1 MPLRNVLATRGMRAG
16 LILGLLSVY
25 ALASLVSGPVRAQE
39 TPVESQQNAGDTP
52 AALMRIEVATP
63 DEPIPAGEEFEARVL
78 IENVDHLAA
87 FELTIGYDPERL
99 SYEGVRDQG
108 QFLAA
113 SERGGE
119 NISCTEPD
127 PGPNS
132 VLIVCTT
139 LGPPLCLDGLP
150 GASGSGLLATGVFKS
165 KGGGNTELD
174 LRQTVLISD
183 DVQPCDPVELNTQS
197 IEHGVE
203 SASVELEGG
212 GGGDSWLGVGPI
224 IAIAALVLIGGSCAG
239 FLWYRRRSA
248 SA

>member
-1 MPLRNVLATRGMRAG
+1 MRAG

-25 ALASLVSGPVRAQE
+25 ALMALLFSGPVRAQE
-39 TPVESQQNAGDTP
+39 TPVESQQNAAATP
-52 AALMRIEVATP
+52 AALLRIDVAMP
-63 DEPIPAGEEFEARVL
+63 DKPIPAGEEFEARVL

-87 FELTIGYDPERL
+87 FELTIGYDPKRL

-113 SERGGE
+113 SQRGE
-119 NISCTEPD
+119 NISCTEPE

-139 LGPPLCLDGLP
+139 LGPPLCLGGTA

-165 KGGGNTELD
+165 KGGGSTVLD
-174 LRQTVLISD
+174 LRETVLISD

-197 IEHGVE
+197 IEHSVE
-203 SASVELEGG
+203 SASVELGG
-212 GGGDSWLGVGPI
+212 GGGGGSWLGVGPI
-224 IAIAALVLIGGSCAG
+224 IAIVALVLIGGSFAG
-239 FLWYRRRSA
+239 FLWYRRRGA